1 MDKLEACPTLAI
13 RANPCASVAKNISTI
28 LLIDVGNTNTHIG
41 LATEKKIFAQTNI
54 PTTSLPAGSLTRVT
68 KKLLSKIVGRECLDT
83 NRGFAPLRTAGNPS
97 GMPALQRKRDGK
109 KISGAIIASVVPKM
123 IPVLRVELARQFR
136 ITPLIVTADI
146 PLGVKVDYPNRKQ
159 IGADRLANAVGVFKR
174 YGAPAVVVDFGTAV
188 TFDIVDKRGAYIGGV
203 IAPGLAA
210 MTDYLY
216 QRTALLPKIDLA
228 EPRSMIGKNTV
239 YAMQIGAVVGYRG
252 LIKEILTDV
261 KRELQ
266 TKKLHV
272 VATGGYSKLIAK
284 KIPAIQHVNPLLTL
298 EGLRFI
304 YVRNLG

>member
-1 MDKLEACPTLAI
+1 MDKLEACPTQMI
-13 RANPCASVAKNISTI
+13 RANSCPFVANPI

-41 LATEKKIFAQTNI
+41 IATEQKILSQTDI
-54 PTTSLPAGSLTRVT
+54 PTA
-68 KKLLSKIVGRECLDT
+68 LLSSNGLHRALAQLRRRGSAVSARKSAP
-83 NRGFAPLRTAGNPS
+83 NRGGDAV
-97 GMPALQRKRDGK
+97 PAIR
-109 KISGAIIASVVPKM
+109 GATIASVVPKM
-123 IPVLRVELARQFR
+123 VPVLRAGLRRHFAV
-136 ITPLIVTADI
+136 TPIVVSADI
-146 PLGVKVDYPNRKQ
+146 PLGVKVDYPNKEQ
-159 IGADRLANAVGVFKR
+159 IGADRLANAVGVFKL

-239 YAMQIGAVVGYRG
+239 QAMQIGAVVGYRG
-252 LIKEILTDV
+252 LIKEILADV
-261 KRELQ
+261 KRELRAQ
-266 TKKLHV
+266 KLHV

-284 KIPAIQHVNPLLTL
+284 KIPDIQHVNSLLTL

-304 YVRNLG
+304 YLLNR